1 MGNVPCRGGKM
12 PSPKCLSK
20 TVVPTCKDLDQ
31 RSDEEE
37 DKREEEQEVVARHD
51 YRWQHQEQAGQYL

>member
-1 MGNVPCRGGKM
+1 M

-31 RSDEEE
+31 RSYEEE